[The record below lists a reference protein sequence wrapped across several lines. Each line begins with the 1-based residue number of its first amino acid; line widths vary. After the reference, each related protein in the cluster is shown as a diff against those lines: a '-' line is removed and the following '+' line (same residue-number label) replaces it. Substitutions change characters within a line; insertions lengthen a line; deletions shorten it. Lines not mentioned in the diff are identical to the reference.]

1 MTDMTLTRYLLDT
14 QYAWWFHNKRNTE
27 QARQEILSIFSE
39 DPDEYHE
46 WSEQDIY
53 EQARKIIARWDNT

>member
-1 MTDMTLTRYLLDT
+1 MTLTSCLLDT
-14 QYAWWFHNKRNTE
+14 KYKWWFHNKRNTE
-27 QARQEILSIFSE
+27 QAKQEILSIFSKE
-39 DPDEYHE
+39 SDDLHE

>member
-1 MTDMTLTRYLLDT
+1 MTLTRYPLDT
-14 QYAWWFHNKRNTE
+14 QYAWWFYNKRNTE